1 MENTVMFSQVN
12 DDFEDSP
19 RTPTTQRSITQRP
32 GDSSGPGANHVR
44 PLFWPKPLHSQVL
57 WHPPISHPR
66 YGGQEEKQSQGGS
79 GSTSR
84 RTQYRCCK
92 KTQETHL
99 SWSLRFSDGDWRCPS
114 ASSKIPDWAP
124 YLPGGLIFKALVENT
139 AGAFYSGTSGIEAAP
154 NSGPKSKWGSYSE
167 AARREIQ
174 RNDEKPG
181 KSRWYYFVLF

>member
-1 MENTVMFSQVN
+1 MFSQVN

-32 GDSSGPGANHVR
+32 GDSSGPGDNHVR
-44 PLFWPKPLHSQVL
+44 PLFEQHRCIPRSFDIPRSPTHVMEDRKRNKAKADRDQ
-57 WHPPISHPR
+57 PP
-66 YGGQEEKQSQGGS
+66 EEHNTGAA
-79 GSTSR
+79 
-84 RTQYRCCK
+84 K
-92 KTQETHL
+92 KHRKLTYHEAYVC
-99 SWSLRFSDGDWRCPS
+99 SFSDGDWRCPS

-124 YLPGGLIFKALVENT
+124 YLPGGIIFKALVENT
-139 AGAFYSGTSGIEAAP
+139 AEAFYSGTSGIEAAP